1 MNKMKWML
9 CACLSLLLLAPTTAE
24 AQMMPSLPID
34 EAVRTG
40 VLPNG
45 MTYYVRH
52 NSLPEKQAY
61 FYIVQKVGS
70 VQEEESQR
78 GLAHFLEHMAFNGS
92 KNFPG
97 NGMIDYTERIGV
109 KFGQNLNAYT
119 STDETVYNI
128 DQVPVSESNID
139 SCLLILHDW
148 SGYLNLEDAE
158 IDKERGVIHEEWRLR
173 SSASQRILNRRLGE
187 LYPGS
192 RYGAR
197 MPIGLMSVIDGCP
210 YDTLRA
216 YYHKWY
222 RPNLQGI
229 VVVGDIDAD
238 KVVEKIKAV
247 FSDIPNPDNPAEYL
261 LYPVPTTNEPIYVID
276 KDKEIANGSIVAF
289 YKTDAMDREQR
300 GSMAYLLQN
309 YVVALIT
316 GPLNARLSELSQ
328 KPDCPFLQA
337 GVSYGNY
344 LISKTKDAFEVFVMP
359 KPGKD
364 AEAFQAVM
372 QEIERAS
379 RYGLTGTEIYRAN
392 EEYLSRI
399 EKIYDNR
406 DKQYSSFFVPQYVRH
421 FLEGNAI
428 PSIETEYTTIKQISE
443 QLSQSGLLDGSVNL
457 TLQGLTAS
465 TDTNFVVLAFYPDKE
480 GVTLPTEASL
490 KGAVAAAKAA
500 KLDAYVDNVKN
511 EPLVSQLPKKGS
523 IVKEEAADF
532 GYTKWTLSNGA
543 VVYVK
548 QTDFNN
554 SQVLLSAQSWGGYD
568 AVSVKG
574 NNTLLNA
581 KLTDGVM
588 GSTGLGNF
596 KQTELAKALAGKQAG
611 VNVSL
616 GASSESLSGFATP
629 KDLRTLFEQVY
640 LVFTQ
645 PGNDPEAFANLI
657 ETSKKEAEDEEK
669 QPETA
674 FSDSVL
680 ATMYGHDIRVARVGS
695 ADYDKADYE
704 TIRSIYADRFNSPS
718 DFQFFITGAYNV
730 DSLRAFTE
738 QYLASIPKAKRVE
751 ERKDPNL
758 NFVNKNVTND
768 FKRDMETPKGNIIQV
783 WHGEMPY
790 TLKNAAVVEAFSS
803 ILSQRLLK
811 DIREDHSFAY
821 SCGAAGRSSYKFK
834 EEYMVQIYCP
844 SKPAKADSVMML
856 IRENLENVAAK
867 GVTEEE
873 LNKVKEYE
881 LKNFATLQKN
891 NSYWSQLIAEKVTW
905 GKDLQTG
912 YEDAVKSLTTADI
925 QQFCRDILLKQGKC
939 LTIRMLP
946 TSLEEKDN

>member
-1 MNKMKWML
+1 MKKMKLML
-9 CACLSLLLLAPTTAE
+9 LSALSAFFMLASTAE
-24 AQMMPSLPID
+24 AQMMPSVPID
-34 EAVRTG
+34 PAVKTG

-52 NSLPEKQAY
+52 NALPEKQAY

-109 KFGQNLNAYT
+109 KFGENLNAYT

-128 DQVPVSESNID
+128 DEVPVSESNID

-148 SGYLNLEDAE
+148 SGFLNLEDNE

-173 SSASQRILNRRLGE
+173 SSAQQRILNRRLGE

-197 MPIGLMSVIDGCP
+197 MPIGLMSVVDGCP

-238 KVVEKIKAV
+238 QVVEKIKKV
-247 FSDIPNPDNPAEYL
+247 FSDIPNPENPAEYL

-276 KDKEIANGSIVAF
+276 KDKEIANGTIMAF
-289 YKTDAMDREQR
+289 FKTDAMTREER
-300 GSMAYLLQN
+300 GSVAYMLQE
-309 YVVALIT
+309 YMMGLIAA
-316 GPLNARLSELSQ
+316 PLNDRLNELSQ
-328 KPDCPFLQA
+328 KADCPFLQA
-337 GVSYGNY
+337 GVGYGNY
-344 LISKTKDAFEVFVMP
+344 LLSKTKDAFEVFIVP

-364 AEAFQAVM
+364 AEAVQAVM

-379 RYGLTGTEIYRAN
+379 RHGITGSEIYRAN
-392 EEYLSRI
+392 EEYLSQL
-399 EKIYDNR
+399 EKVYDNR

-428 PSIETEYTTIKQISE
+428 PSIETEYTTMKQLS
-443 QLSQSGLLDGSVNL
+443 QQFSQSGLLDASINGAL
-457 TLQGLTAS
+457 KELTAK
-465 TDTNFVVLAFYPDKE
+465 TDTDFVLLAFYPDKE
-480 GVTLPTEASL
+480 GVSVPTAETLKA
-490 KGAVAAAKAA
+490 AVAAAKAA
-500 KLDAYVDNVKN
+500 DLEPYVDNVKN

-523 IVKEEAADF
+523 IVKEESADF

-554 SQVLLSAQSWGGYD
+554 SQVLFSGQSWGGYD
-568 AVSVKG
+568 AIKVKG

-581 KLTDGVM
+581 KLTDEVM
-588 GSTGLGNF
+588 SSTGLGNF
-596 KQTELAKALAGKQAG
+596 KQTELSKALAGKQASAS
-611 VNVSL
+611 VSL
-616 GASSESLSGFATP
+616 AASSEAISGFSTP

-640 LVFTQ
+640 LIFTQ
-645 PGNDPEAFANLI
+645 PGNDPEAYANYI
-657 ETSKKEAEDEEK
+657 ETAQKSTEDAEK

-680 ATMYGHDIRVARVGS
+680 STIYGGDERITRIAS
-695 ADYDKADYE
+695 SDYAKADYA

-718 DFQFFITGAYNV
+718 DFQFFITGAYDV

-751 ERKDPNL
+751 KRVDPKLELTDKD
-758 NFVNKNVTND
+758 VTNA

-783 WHGEMPY
+783 WHGAMPY
-790 TLKNAAVVEAFSS
+790 SLKNAAIVEAFSS
-803 ILSQRLLK
+803 ILDQRLLK

-821 SCGAAGRSSYKFK
+821 SCGASGNCSFNFK

-856 IRENLENVAAK
+856 IRENIEKVAAN

-873 LNKVKEYE
+873 LNKVKEYK
-881 LKNFATLQKN
+881 LKTYAASQKSN
-891 NSYWSQLIAEKVTW
+891 GYWGRLIAQKVLW

-912 YEDAVKSLTTADI
+912 YEDAVKSVTPADV
-925 QQFCRDILLKQGKC
+925 QQFCCDYVLKKGKC
-939 LTIRMLP
+939 LSIQMLP